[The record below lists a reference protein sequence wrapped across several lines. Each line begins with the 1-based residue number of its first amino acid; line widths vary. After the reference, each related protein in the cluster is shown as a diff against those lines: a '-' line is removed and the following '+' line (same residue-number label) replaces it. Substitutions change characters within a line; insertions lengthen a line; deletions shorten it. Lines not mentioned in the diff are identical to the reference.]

1 MTLKI
6 LTSKRELGIKTT
18 EVAKTGGNHLAFNI
32 LFLSGDAALFM
43 GIILPLFYMYVEK
56 KQMDDKD
63 YLAAFTSMLMLF
75 TSSPF

>member
-43 GIILPLFYMYVEK
+43 GIY
-56 KQMDDKD
+56 
-63 YLAAFTSMLMLF
+63 
-75 TSSPF
+75 TSSFLFVRREKANG

>member
-43 GIILPLFYMYVEK
+43 GIILPLF
-56 KQMDDKD
+56 
-63 YLAAFTSMLMLF
+63 F
-75 TSSPF
+75 